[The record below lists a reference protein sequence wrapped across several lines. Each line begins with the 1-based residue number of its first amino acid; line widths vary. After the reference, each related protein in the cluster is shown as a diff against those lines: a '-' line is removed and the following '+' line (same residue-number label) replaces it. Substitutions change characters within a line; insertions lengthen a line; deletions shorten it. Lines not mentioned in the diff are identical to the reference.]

1 MKICIFGVSG
11 FIGSSLKNSFSIT
24 WAYCDSRHIKVTYS
38 QKEAG
43 LDIYG
48 YRHFKNLRCAALLA
62 DVDVVYYMCSP
73 NQVECEANP
82 ESSASVVL
90 DPLISIL
97 RAKDRIPNTR
107 LVYFSTVQIFNSLPK
122 EHVVDDDS
130 VAAPNNYYGL
140 FHVFA
145 EQMIDLYKKRL
156 GDKDGGGATCKLFG
170 FYATVKCLQVPAVNE
185 FIHAAAQNGNITLRS
200 DGSPVRDFIEMAHLM
215 NFCEQ
220 LAKAEDLPDRVLCAS
235 GVTVN
240 LSFLVRSLRT
250 IFQEEYGTG
259 VKIVAS
265 SKMADAV
272 VSEKPRFWP
281 TSRLIKKTG
290 IDQLQADLRKSIV
303 DYWRFV
309 S

>member
-11 FIGSSLKNSFSIT
+11 FIGSSLKNHFLSHGHTVIAVTSK
-24 WAYCDSRHIKVTYS
+24 SRIHK
-38 QKEAG
+38 KEAG

-48 YRHFKNLRCAALLA
+48 YRHFQEPERCAALLA

-156 GDKDGGGATCKLFG
+156 GDKRMVAVRLANSFG
-170 FYATVKCLQVPAVNE
+170 FYATGQVLGRYQPLTSL
-185 FIHAAAQNGNITLRS
+185 FTPL
-200 DGSPVRDFIEMAHLM
+200 
-215 NFCEQ
+215 
-220 LAKAEDLPDRVLCAS
+220 
-235 GVTVN
+235 
-240 LSFLVRSLRT
+240 LRT
-250 IFQEEYGTG
+250 AI
-259 VKIVAS
+259 
-265 SKMADAV
+265 
-272 VSEKPRFWP
+272 
-281 TSRLIKKTG
+281 
-290 IDQLQADLRKSIV
+290 
-303 DYWRFV
+303 
-309 S
+309 